1 MAVKIRKTITSLLL
15 GLLALIT
22 IGLAVRAIANY
33 ATGQKLA
40 AYLKEAKAT
49 GVPMTVKALVP
60 DCPDADNAAP
70 LWKAVEALLHA
81 DVKDK
86 GLLGRVIDDF
96 FSGRP
101 LDDKTR
107 LGLTRL
113 VESGRRAL
121 DLLAEASTKPCFRS
135 FDWRRPAYE
144 MTFRD
149 IVDFMI
155 AARLLAGEA
164 VLLADK
170 GDIPGA
176 LERCRIGLRAS
187 RRFLDEPVL
196 LRGLVAMAATKI
208 DLIAAERVFAGRE
221 VDQAVTT
228 AWMKELDPEAWRKS
242 FARVIPGER
251 AFGLETGLALVRG
264 NTAPMDL
271 SQGARFTDRIWIWM
285 IRPLLK
291 SQILRLQKAYDGL
304 AKIAGR
310 PFYQQREGLAEI
322 REQLQ
327 AGSRS
332 GWLIGTLLPD
342 YEAPF
347 MKQASLEAMMLVAKA
362 GLACRLYRNKTGRFP
377 ESLEALVPEYLDR
390 QPVDP
395 FTGKPLVYRLSADE
409 LLVYSLGSNQ
419 KDDGGRETYMI
430 VQLVAEKDDDWTW
443 REMIS
448 PAR

>member
-1 MAVKIRKTITSLLL
+1 MAAKIRKVITSLLL
-15 GLLALIT
+15 GLFVLIT
-22 IGLAVRAIANY
+22 IGLVVRAIANY
-33 ATGQKLA
+33 TTGRKLA
-40 AYLKEAKAT
+40 AYLKEAKAA
-49 GVPMTVKALVP
+49 GVPMRVEALVP

-70 LWKAVEALLHA
+70 LWKAAEALLQA

-86 GLLGRVIDDF
+86 GLLGRVMDDF

-101 LDDKTR
+101 LDDETR
-107 LGLTRL
+107 RGLTQQ
-113 VESGRRAL
+113 VERGRRAL

-135 FDWRRPAYE
+135 FDWSRPAYE

-164 VLLADK
+164 VLRADG

-176 LERCRIGLRAS
+176 LERCRVGLRAS

-196 LRGLVAMAATKI
+196 LRGLVAMATTKI
-208 DLIAAERVFAGRE
+208 ALIAAERVFAGRE
-221 VDQAVTT
+221 VDPAVTA
-228 AWMKELDPEAWRKS
+228 AWMEELNPEVWRKS

-251 AFGLETGLALVRG
+251 AFGFETGLALIRG
-264 NTAPMDL
+264 NTAPMDPPR
-271 SQGARFTDRIWIWM
+271 GARFTDRIWIWI

-291 SQILRLQKAYDGL
+291 SQVLRLQNAYDGL
-304 AKIAGR
+304 AKIAGW
-310 PFYQQREGLAEI
+310 PFYQQRDGLAEI
-322 REQLQ
+322 REQLK
-327 AGSRS
+327 AGSRA

-347 MKQASLEAMMLVAKA
+347 MKQASLEALMLVAKA

-377 ESLEALVPEYLDR
+377 ETLEALVPEYLA
-390 QPVDP
+390 QSPIDP
-395 FTGKPLVYRLSADE
+395 FTGKPLVYRLSADD
-409 LLVYSLGSNQ
+409 LLIYSLGSNQ

-430 VQLVAEKDDDWTW
+430 TQLVAEKDDDWAW
-443 REMIS
+443 REKIA
-448 PAR
+448 PIR